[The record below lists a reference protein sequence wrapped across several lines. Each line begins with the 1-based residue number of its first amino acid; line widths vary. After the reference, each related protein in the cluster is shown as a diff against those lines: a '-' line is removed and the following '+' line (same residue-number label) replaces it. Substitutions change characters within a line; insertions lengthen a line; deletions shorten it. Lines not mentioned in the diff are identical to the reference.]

1 MQSFYKRFVETGDMA
16 GSLQTAM
23 QQLREQN
30 PHPYFWAPFV
40 LIGKLADN
48 KSLS

>member
-1 MQSFYKRFVETGDMA
+1 MK
-16 GSLQTAM
+16 
-23 QQLREQN
+23 QLREQN

-48 KSLS
+48 KDLN